1 MNGLDEVA
9 YLAKDRKRRNP
20 AQPDLE
26 AEVANSGVPLKLGR
40 ICSIFR
46 ISFPKRVMKLSVLA
60 FSLANLCGLAR
71 AEEDLPPEVPDSF
84 DLNTARTYALENNFA
99 IRQAVEQIEE
109 QEGLIVEVKAQTRP
123 SLSLDANYQQL
134 DENLTEVIQGFT
146 EAREDEWGISL
157 NLRQALYKGG
167 GIKAALKAQELTRA
181 SARLFLESTIMDAM
195 LEVSTRYYNTLLARD
210 QIKVEEQ
217 NIELLEE
224 ALEDARN
231 RLKAGSVSDFEVL
244 RAEVLLANAKP
255 ALIQRRSAFRVAIDQ
270 LRQSIGYSNYRRD
283 PDNLQKAPEFQ
294 GELIYRPATFELE
307 NSLQVAL
314 DNRSEL
320 RRLQIIEEARDAG
333 LEIARADYRPQ
344 VDLVGSYG
352 KRRGNFSSSFD
363 DSPEGW
369 SVGVVAS
376 WDIFDGAAR
385 KGRVRQARSRLQQSK
400 IESDSLRLAIE
411 VQVRQAI
418 SELQEAEE
426 LVNAAKKAVEQAE
439 EALRLADSRY
449 EAGAINQLDVLEARV
464 ALTES
469 RTNRLEA
476 NYRHII
482 AVEDLRRARGE
493 GRPELEE

>member
-1 MNGLDEVA
+1 MVETSTET
-9 YLAKDRKRRNP
+9 LA
-20 AQPDLE
+20 L
-26 AEVANSGVPLKLGR
+26 LL
-40 ICSIFR
+40 F
-46 ISFPKRVMKLSVLA
+46 L
-60 FSLANLCGLAR
+60 
-71 AEEDLPPEVPDSF
+71 EDLPPEVPDTF
-84 DLNTARTYALENNFA
+84 DLNTARSYALENNFA

-123 SLSLDANYQQL
+123 SLTLEANYQQL
-134 DENLTEVIQGFT
+134 DENLTEVIEGFT
-146 EAREDEWGISL
+146 EAREDDWGISL

-195 LEVSTRYYNTLLARD
+195 LEVTTRYYNTLLARD
-210 QIKVEEQ
+210 QIQVEEQ

-283 PDNLQKAPEFQ
+283 PENLQKYPSFKASW
-294 GELIYRPATFELE
+294 LIDQRCLNWRT
-307 NSLQVAL
+307 VCRWL

-320 RRLQIIEEARDAG
+320 RRLQLIEEARDAG

-363 DSPEGW
+363 DAPEGW

-385 KGRVRQARSRLQQSK
+385 KGRVRQARSQLEQSK
-400 IESDSLRLAIE
+400 IESDSLRLTIE
-411 VQVRQAI
+411 VQVRQAM

-464 ALTES
+464 ALTDS

-482 AVEDLRRARGE
+482 ALENLRRARGE